1 MSINYPAWEGFTGG
15 EWQDEIDPAEFIRR
29 LLNDACKGNNIY
41 YAIFSMGFGM
51 TQGKSK
57 R

>member
-1 MSINYPAWEGFTGG
+1 MVLQNHFIAQN
-15 EWQDEIDPAEFIRR
+15 PAEFIRR